1 MVEEWIRSEM
11 AMGWLEG
18 MEGNLG
24 LNVKDGTVGIQG
36 EDHIG
41 RLELLWGIKQAP
53 AEIMSIVAL
62 MPFQIRD
69 PVLREE
75 DKRLPYLIYFC

>member
-1 MVEEWIRSEM
+1 
-11 AMGWLEG
+11 

-24 LNVKDGTVGIQG
+24 VGRKDGTVGIHG

-53 AEIMSIVAL
+53 AEIIERIAL
-62 MPFQIRD
+62 MPFKMQK
-69 PVLREE
+69 PVAREE
-75 DKRLPYLIYFC
+75 DKKLPYLIYFC